1 MSPPF
6 QSVFFT
12 FFGGEVDG
20 LLLGVKHQFNGGHG
34 VPGRGPPR
42 QGVGPFFQ
50 GLPVQAPPLV
60 GFHARGHGRLGEV
73 VNHHRAVRH
82 RLGRVVQ
89 RCHLGAK
96 EMGKRVE
103 VEGG

>member
-1 MSPPF
+1 
-6 QSVFFT
+6 
-12 FFGGEVDG
+12 
-20 LLLGVKHQFNGGHG
+20 
-34 VPGRGPPR
+34 
-42 QGVGPFFQ
+42 
-50 GLPVQAPPLV
+50 
-60 GFHARGHGRLGEV
+60 